1 MEQVRISEAIRFGE
15 DFELDRESYTL
26 RHAGRVLKLERI
38 PMEILLFLVEQRG
51 QLVSRQQIVDRVW
64 GEKVFLDTDN
74 SINGAIRKIRS
85 VLKDDAEEP
94 RFIQTV
100 TGKGYRFMAP
110 VETPEQP
117 STETAAAKIPDRNWG
132 DKPARPKRLLVLGIA
147 IALIAAV
154 AVILDLYLKRPRL
167 PGRSAAPAGRVML
180 AVLPFEN
187 LTGDAGQ
194 DYFSDGF
201 TEEMITQLGRTDPA
215 KIAVIA
221 RTSVMV
227 YKRNPRPLDEIGRK
241 LGVQYVI
248 EGSVRRDAGRVRITA
263 QLIQMKDQTHVWA
276 KEYDRD
282 MKNLLVLQGEI
293 AQEIA
298 DETEFAL
305 SGRPKAKAGGRPAA
319 SASTTSYEAYD
330 LYLKGRY
337 FWNKRTGEDFE
348 RAAQYFQQAIAKD
361 PHYALA
367 YAGLA
372 DTYGLM
378 STWTIAPRNE
388 FMPKARA
395 AALQALKI
403 DETLAEAHA
412 SLALVAENFD
422 YDWKT
427 AEKEFRR
434 AIDLDPDYA
443 TGRQWYAEYLSW
455 QGRFDDAI
463 AESERA
469 QRLDPLSLI
478 IATDRAT
485 ILYYSRQYDRA
496 IAECQAVLS
505 MDPRFGLA
513 RSFAFYALVK
523 EGKFAEALEEIEGGP
538 STVDSPADWAE
549 KAYLYGQWG
558 RTAQAQHALVKFVQ
572 LAPQMRDRAQASI
585 FAYIGAGRKDQAMA
599 LLQKAYSEHA
609 NIMTS
614 LKVDPRYD
622 SLRDNPRFQELLRSL
637 RLTQ

>member
-1 MEQVRISEAIRFGE
+1 LEPVRIPEAIRFGE
-15 DFELDRESYTL
+15 DFEIDAESYTL
-26 RHAGRVLKLERI
+26 RRGGRVLKLERI

-51 QLVSRQQIVDRVW
+51 QLVSRQQIAERIW

-94 RFIQTV
+94 RFVQTV
-100 TGKGYRFMAP
+100 TGKGYRFVAP
-110 VETPEQP
+110 MDSLEPP
-117 STETAAAKIPDRNWG
+117 STDAAPAIPDRNLA
-132 DKPARPKRLLVLGIA
+132 DQPARPKWLMPGIA
-147 IALIAAV
+147 IGMAAV
-154 AVILDLYLKRPRL
+154 LAVSLGLYLERQKL
-167 PGRSAAPAGRVML
+167 PARGLASAGRVML

-215 KIAVIA
+215 KMGVIA

-282 MKNLLVLQGEI
+282 MRNLLVLQGEI

-298 DETEFAL
+298 AETELAL
-305 SGRPKAKAGGRPAA
+305 GGQPRANAGRRSAALGG
-319 SASTTSYEAYD
+319 TTSYEAYD

-337 FWNKRTGEDFE
+337 FWNKRTLENFD
-348 RAAQYFQQAIAKD
+348 RAAQYFQQAIGKD
-361 PHYALA
+361 ARYAQA

-378 STWTIAPRNE
+378 STWTMASQNE
-388 FMPKARA
+388 LMPKARA

-403 DETLAEAHA
+403 DDTLAEAHA

-427 AEKEFRR
+427 AEKEFQR
-434 AIDLDPDYA
+434 AVDLDPDYA

-455 QGRFDDAI
+455 QGRFDDAL

-478 IATDRAT
+478 IATDRGT
-485 ILYYSRQYDRA
+485 LLYYARQYDRA
-496 IAECQAVLS
+496 IAECRAVLS
-505 MDPRFGLA
+505 MDPRFSLA
-513 RSFAFYALVK
+513 QAFLFYALVK
-523 EGKFAEALEEIEGGP
+523 EGRFPEALEEVEGGQ
-538 STVDSPADWAE
+538 STGESPGAWAE

-558 RTAQAQHALVKFVQ
+558 RTAQAQHALAEFQQ
-572 LAPQMRDRAQASI
+572 LAPQLGDRTQASV
-585 FAYIGAGRKDQAMA
+585 FASIGAGRKDQAVA
-599 LLQKAYSEHA
+599 LLQKAYAEHS
-609 NIMTS
+609 NIVTS

-622 SLRDNPRFQELLRSL
+622 PLRDKPKFQELLRDL
-637 RLTQ
+637 RLTP